1 MSQGP
6 ISWRVDVQCRV
17 PRILAASL
25 LLALACAH
33 REVTPPASGPA
44 QADRSAILQVL
55 RDQQDAWNRGDLDAF
70 LRGYDPSPD
79 LVFTSGG
86 NVRRGFAET
95 RARYFSRY
103 GAGRGERDVMGQL
116 AFEVLDVRAL
126 GDDGAVV
133 LGRWRL
139 TGTPEAGGGV
149 FSLAFLRTGAGWRI
163 VHDHTSSDA
172 P

>member
-1 MSQGP
+1 
-6 ISWRVDVQCRV
+6 V

-25 LLALACAH
+25 FLALACAH
-33 REVTPPASGPA
+33 RDTAPPASGPA

-70 LRGYDPSPD
+70 LRGYDPTPD

-95 RARYFSRY
+95 RARYLSRY
-103 GAGRGERDVMGQL
+103 GAGRGDRDVMGHL
-116 AFEVLDVRAL
+116 AFEILDVRAL

-139 TGTPEAGGGV
+139 TGTPAAGGGV
-149 FSLAFLRTGAGWRI
+149 FSLAFLRTAAGWRI